1 MQNYTYMAYSIC
13 TGYGMDILSLSLLS
27 HYQSYAVH
35 TVTTN
40 PIFLQFPLP
49 PLPFPPSLSHSQL
62 TAGDGHFSLVR
73 TRAAHCT
80 NWIGV
85 VAPQEVTFMTIA
97 MNLVKKDG
105 AISLTIATPISRE

>member
-1 MQNYTYMAYSIC
+1 MEWIFS
-13 TGYGMDILSLSLLS
+13 LPPFSLSIICS
-27 HYQSYAVH
+27 THSDNKPNFFAISS
-35 TVTTN
+35 
-40 PIFLQFPLP
+40 PP